1 MVRIKFFDVSMDF
14 IFGKS
19 LGSLQPECPA
29 ECTEFLQAFDDAQKG
44 VTQRR
49 EAGFMDFRL
58 HRASVDKD
66 WKKAYTKVHRFVD
79 EQVARALRETTE
91 EVKPPSDGPAE
102 RRRYV
107 LLDEMAKQVRQP
119 IALRYHV
126 LGVFNPS
133 RDASSVAVGN
143 CLFMLARHPEHWANL
158 RRVSLDLGNKPPT
171 FEKLKSLVEFRYVV
185 QETFR
190 LIGPAARVWRVAV
203 RDTVLPLGG
212 GPDQMSPVFV
222 PKGTPVVL
230 GTWSINHHPDI
241 WGDDWREF
249 KPERWIG
256 RRPIWEFVP
265 FFGGPRMC
273 PAQQQIY
280 THTIYLLVRLTQR
293 FERMENC
300 DPVLEYVQKFKMGFQ
315 SGNGVK
321 VAFKYS

>member
-1 MVRIKFFDVSMDF
+1 MDF
-14 IFGKS
+14 IFGRS
-19 LGSLQPECPA
+19 LDSLQPECSI
-29 ECTEFLQAFDDAQKG
+29 ECTEFLNAFDDAQKG
-44 VTQRR
+44 ITRRR

-66 WKKAYTKVHRFVD
+66 WKEAYSKVHRFVD
-79 EQVARALRETTE
+79 VQVARALRETTE
-91 EVKPPSDGPAE
+91 EVKPPSEGPAE

-107 LLDEMAKQVRQP
+107 LLDEMAKQVRDP
-119 IALRYHV
+119 VALRYHV
-126 LGVFNPS
+126 LGVFNPA
-133 RDASSVAVGN
+133 RDATSVAVGN
-143 CLFMLARHPEHWANL
+143 SLFMLARHPEYWAKL
-158 RRVSLDLGNKPPT
+158 RQVSLDLGDKPLT

-203 RDTVLPLGG
+203 RDTVLPVGG

-230 GTWSINHHPDI
+230 GTWAVNHHPDI
-241 WGDDWREF
+241 WGDDCREF

-280 THTIYLLVRLTQR
+280 THTIYLLIRLTRR
-293 FERMENC
+293 FARMQNC

-321 VAFKYS
+321 VALKNS